1 MLCDNITVKDGVL
14 HFAGQSTVQLA
25 QQYGTPLYLLDED
38 YIRRQCRVYKA
49 AFARHFGPTSRPLF
63 ASKACCFTR
72 IYEIMREEGMGI
84 DVVSPGEVYTA
95 RRAGFDLRGAY
106 FHGNNKTDADIA
118 FAMECG
124 VGCFV
129 ADGRE
134 ELDAIE
140 REAARRGLRQKVLL
154 RLTPGIDPH
163 TYEAVATG
171 KVDSKFGAA
180 IETGQAEQL
189 ALHALELPHVELM
202 GFHCHVGSQVF
213 GEDIFERAASIML
226 AFIAHMERTHGYR
239 AAQLDLGGGYGVR
252 YVDTDPHLDVETK
265 VAQVAQAVRAGCDA
279 LGIAMPE
286 IHMEPGRSIVGAAG
300 MTLYTVGSVKRI
312 PGYKNYVSV
321 DGGMADNPRFAL
333 YRSQYTCLPADRME
347 ETRELEMS
355 LVGRCC
361 ESGDII
367 QEHVP
372 FPATVRRGDL
382 VAVRT
387 TGAYNYSMASNYN
400 RLPRPPIVMLRGGER
415 YIAVRRE
422 SYADLCGNDL

>member
-154 RLTPGIDPH
+154 EVNIGGEESKSGFAPSEMMGAAEQALKKEHVEVCGVMTIPPVETAPH
-163 TYEAVATG
+163 ANMVFFHQVHTLY
-171 KVDSKFGAA
+171 VDMNEKLFHNELEYLSMGMSGDYQDAIRAGANMVRVGTAIFGAR
-180 IETGQAEQL
+180 
-189 ALHALELPHVELM
+189 H
-202 GFHCHVGSQVF
+202 
-213 GEDIFERAASIML
+213 
-226 AFIAHMERTHGYR
+226 
-239 AAQLDLGGGYGVR
+239 
-252 YVDTDPHLDVETK
+252 
-265 VAQVAQAVRAGCDA
+265 
-279 LGIAMPE
+279 
-286 IHMEPGRSIVGAAG
+286 
-300 MTLYTVGSVKRI
+300 
-312 PGYKNYVSV
+312 
-321 DGGMADNPRFAL
+321 
-333 YRSQYTCLPADRME
+333 
-347 ETRELEMS
+347 
-355 LVGRCC
+355 
-361 ESGDII
+361 
-367 QEHVP
+367 
-372 FPATVRRGDL
+372 
-382 VAVRT
+382 
-387 TGAYNYSMASNYN
+387 YN
-400 RLPRPPIVMLRGGER
+400 
-415 YIAVRRE
+415 
-422 SYADLCGNDL
+422 